1 MLIQNCRTK
10 ELNLSSNYLKEFSEF
25 ASVGLLKCHGPLNNL
40 STIGA
45 CTIKFYT
52 VVIDAKELVPFHSAK
67 KVLKLFIP

>member
-1 MLIQNCRTK
+1 MLKQHCQTK

-40 STIGA
+40 STIGTCA
-45 CTIKFYT
+45 IKFYT